1 LSVQTESFSITIEV
15 IVLGLRS
22 PPGGEKVKSRLPLD
36 FSYKTTTFCIRSM
49 TDSTNV
55 CLDTSYVCPIQFV
68 VDLLDNKWSI
78 LVLRELFR
86 GPRRTHQ
93 LLDALPGISTKILTA
108 RLRTL
113 EKHGLLTR
121 QVFPEIP
128 PRVEYSLT
136 QKGSEIRPILLAMH
150 KLGNHWLD
158 QDPCR
163 CTLSPPTSGDRAS
176 SELTH
181 ESDLPAIV
189 REHDCPSSKSDR

>member
-1 LSVQTESFSITIEV
+1 
-15 IVLGLRS
+15 
-22 PPGGEKVKSRLPLD
+22 
-36 FSYKTTTFCIRSM
+36 
-49 TDSTNV
+49 
-55 CLDTSYVCPIQFV
+55 
-68 VDLLDNKWSI
+68 LLDNKWSI

-86 GPRRTHQ
+86 GPQRTHQ

-113 EKHGLLTR
+113 EKHGLLAR

-158 QDPCR
+158 QTPCR
-163 CTLSPPTSGDRAS
+163 CTLSPPGVEDQLASEVLDTSAVP
-176 SELTH
+176 T
-181 ESDLPAIV
+181 IV
-189 REHDCPSSKSDR
+189 RDHDCPSIPSDSERYRK

>member
-1 LSVQTESFSITIEV
+1 
-15 IVLGLRS
+15 
-22 PPGGEKVKSRLPLD
+22 
-36 FSYKTTTFCIRSM
+36 M

-55 CLDTSYVCPIQFV
+55 CLETSYICPIQFV

-86 GPRRTHQ
+86 GPQRTHQ
-93 LLDALPGISTKILTA
+93 LLEALPGISTKILTA

-113 EKHGLLTR
+113 EKHGLLAR

-158 QDPCR
+158 QNPCR
-163 CTLSPPTSGDRAS
+163 CTLSLPTSDDRPS
-176 SELTH
+176 SEPPS
-181 ESDLPAIV
+181 EPEVSAII
-189 REHDCPSSKSDR
+189 RDHDCPSSTSGG